1 MAMPYAI
8 LYASPSTTQPLFT
21 VGWARPSCSPP
32 GEAEHLRRSSAFGSR
47 AQLKPHRDLSYMWS
61 VHKDPNCGGHESFP
75 CSLDRGQYLGA
86 AQHPSCSASPH
97 HTDQSQQPG
106 CHLHQQP
113 KMGNT
118 TQLCLPKMVTLAAT
132 NPVYMCSQ
140 LQSPMIGAEK
150 AASSIHNILAGC

>member
-8 LYASPSTTQPLFT
+8 LYASSSTIQPLFT

-47 AQLKPHRDLSYMWS
+47 AQLKPQRDLSYMWS
-61 VHKDPNCGGHESFP
+61 VHKDPNCTGHESFL

-106 CHLHQQP
+106 CHCTSSPRWATPHSSASPRWSRWQP
-113 KMGNT
+113 P
-118 TQLCLPKMVTLAAT
+118 TQYIC
-132 NPVYMCSQ
+132 
-140 LQSPMIGAEK
+140 
-150 AASSIHNILAGC
+150 AASCRAP